1 MCLNN
6 SLQVNKDLVF
16 KYIEDFPLIALWK
29 YCNKYIY
36 YPYKANI
43 YLQLL
48 QRFNFAVIGVFRS
61 KSLHSYEKVLF
72 SINLEG

>member
-1 MCLNN
+1 MYLNN

-16 KYIEDFPLIALWK
+16 KYIEGFLHTALWK
-29 YCNKYIY
+29 YCNKCIY

-43 YLQLL
+43 YLQLF

-61 KSLHSYEKVLF
+61 KSLHSYEMVLF
-72 SINLEG
+72 SRYLES